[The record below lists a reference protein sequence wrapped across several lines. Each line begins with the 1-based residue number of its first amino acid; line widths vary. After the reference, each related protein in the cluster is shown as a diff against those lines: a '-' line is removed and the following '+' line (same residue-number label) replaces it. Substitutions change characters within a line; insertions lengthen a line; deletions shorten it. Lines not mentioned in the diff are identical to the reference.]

1 MPFRWKVVPDTPSS
15 AAIQKGLINSRRA
28 GFPAQGFH
36 QSFDLIGKVQ
46 PDVHAPVR
54 VDGDG
59 LQQFSGYLSGQ
70 RRNPGIAFEMLDYS
84 IAAVVAA
91 AYFVLQL
98 QDRAGDFLCLR
109 RQSFL
114 LRREALAGAVALY
127 QSFIEVSQPLV
138 KLGFPTL
145 EGLQLSLRL
154 FAVKLSRLLS
164 CLQEPV
170 YADGVLSVDLY

>member
-1 MPFRWKVVPDTPSS
+1 MGVFRYT
-15 AAIQKGLINSRRA
+15 LINSRRA
-28 GFPAQGFH
+28 GLPAQGFQ
-36 QSFDLIGKVQ
+36 QSFNIIGKVQ
-46 PDVHAPVR
+46 PDIHAPVR
-54 VDGDG
+54 LDGDG
-59 LQQFSGYLSGQ
+59 VQPLDRDFPGQ
-70 RRNPGIAFEMLDYS
+70 RRNPGIALELLDYS

-98 QDRAGDFLCLR
+98 QDRVRNILR
-109 RQSFL
+109 LHRQSFL
-114 LRREALAGAVALY
+114 LRRETLAGEFALY

-138 KLGFPTL
+138 KQDFPTL

>member
-1 MPFRWKVVPDTPSS
+1 MNCSITALLPSS
-15 AAIQKGLINSRRA
+15 LPLILCSSSRT
-28 GFPAQGFH
+28 
-36 QSFDLIGKVQ
+36 VQ
-46 PDVHAPVR
+46 NRVR
-54 VDGDG
+54 NI
-59 LQQFSGYLSGQ
+59 L
-70 RRNPGIAFEMLDYS
+70 R
-84 IAAVVAA
+84 
-91 AYFVLQL
+91 
-98 QDRAGDFLCLR
+98 LR

-114 LRREALAGAVALY
+114 LRRETLAGEFALY

-138 KLGFPTL
+138 KQGFPTL